1 MRGSGFGFGAP
12 LNFLG
17 DQALVEVVGGDPS
30 RYENAVA
37 DLQARLVHPDHYVM
51 RHIITFH

>member
-17 DQALVEVVGGDPS
+17 DQALVEVIGGDPS
-30 RYENAVA
+30 CYEDAVA
-37 DLQARLVHPDHYVM
+37 DLQARLVHPGHHVM
-51 RHIITFH
+51 RHIITNH